1 MNSEPGIS
9 AYLNSELATVGS
21 EAAYEAAVLARTY
34 EPARFLNEYRSFDFD
49 AMSEVPEALDAFVSH
64 QHDFDL

>member
-1 MNSEPGIS
+1 MISEPGIS
-9 AYLNSELATVGS
+9 EYLNSELATVGS
-21 EAAYEAAVLARTY
+21 EAAYESAVLARTY